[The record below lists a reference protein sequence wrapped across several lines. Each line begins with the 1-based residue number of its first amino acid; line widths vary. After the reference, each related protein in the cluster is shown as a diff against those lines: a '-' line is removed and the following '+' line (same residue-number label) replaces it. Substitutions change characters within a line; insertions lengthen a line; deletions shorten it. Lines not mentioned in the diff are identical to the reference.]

1 MEEFF
6 MTELLSLPEVLA
18 VVKCSRATIYILMQR
33 DSFPRPLK
41 VGRNNCWIAS
51 EVDEWITQQATARV
65 A

>member
-1 MEEFF
+1 
-6 MTELLSLPEVLA
+6 MTELLSLPEVMS

-41 VGRNNCWIAS
+41 VGRNNCWLAA
-51 EVDEWITQQATARV
+51 EVEQWIERQATARG